1 MIPRR
6 GLMAGLGALLAAP
19 AIIRTPG
26 LLMPV
31 KPPPLAAGVDWTFFR
46 DAPNVHFPPSSG
58 LEEWLHGMA
67 ARIALHPPVYAL
79 LPSGQAVDI
88 TDRLPTLI
96 GGKG

>member
-6 GLMAGLGALLAAP
+6 GLLAGLGALLAAP

-31 KPPPLAAGVDWTFFR
+31 KPPPIVMGMDFGREAAETLVFYSTPTGPEGSVFWRFYVEELAKR
-46 DAPNVHFPPSSG
+46 
-58 LEEWLHGMA
+58 
-67 ARIALHPPVYAL
+67 RIETVMLDP
-79 LPSGQAVDI
+79 LP
-88 TDRLPTLI
+88 LLI